1 VKRLEQPS
9 TLQINFGATG
19 EMRSGNRR
27 VDTSKSVIGVLL
39 GGVTEAADGVDH
51 TSGMRVADEV
61 NSLLGQWH
69 EE

>member
-9 TLQINFGATG
+9 TLQANFGATG

-27 VDTSKSVIGVLL
+27 VDTSRPVIWVLL
-39 GGVTEAADGVDH
+39 GGVTEVTDGVNH
-51 TSGMRVADEV
+51 ASGVRVADEV